1 MVVGIG
7 LVPLC
12 DTTKRAHTDERHH
25 RPALCRFSDKHNF
38 HKPNDDRALGLMNKS
53 AESVMQEFKDI
64 VLAYG
69 QSDEYSFVFKRS
81 STLFCRRASKLLT
94 TVTTY
99 FSSCYVFYWKDYF
112 PDTPLLY
119 PPTFDGRV
127 VLYPSEKNLRDYFSW
142 RQADC
147 EGLMK
152 ACGSC

>member
-1 MVVGIG
+1 MGS
-7 LVPLC
+7 LC
-12 DTTKRAHTDERHH
+12 DTTSTVHTGMCQNTTF
-25 RPALCRFSDKHNF
+25 LYRFSERHNF
-38 HKPNDDRALGLMNKS
+38 HKPNDDRALGLMNKA
-53 AESVMQEFKDI
+53 AECVMQEFKDI

-94 TVTTY
+94 TVATY
-99 FSSCYVFYWKDYF
+99 FTSCYVFYWKDCF
-112 PDTPLLY
+112 PETPLLY

-147 EGLMK
+147 E
-152 ACGSC
+152 

>member
-1 MVVGIG
+1 MTQQTELTLTNAITV
-7 LVPLC
+7 LLS
-12 DTTKRAHTDERHH
+12 
-25 RPALCRFSDKHNF
+25 RFSDKHNF

-152 ACGSC
+152 TCGIARQE